1 MSLKILYSPIFN
13 SMNYTKYF
21 KPQIYEQYKS
31 INKSINK
38 PINKQL
44 TFNAK
49 VDYTIMKY
57 EISEY
62 YMYNYNNINI
72 FKIIFN
78 IKYNDINIIEKN
90 TIGSYNNKNIL
101 LSNHILCDNKNINY
115 NNINKNILDT
125 LNYIKFLEK
134 INLDINCNN
143 MLKNSNLLS
152 DNLLIYNN
160 ILYKSYLYKICNE
173 LNKLNDNE
181 INDLLYDIKS
191 YEHINPIYIRYVII
205 QKAININNNNNN
217 KLIKLQINILINI
230 LKYIYGHTLFIV
242 NIK

>member
-21 KPQIYEQYKS
+21 KPMIYEQYKS
-31 INKSINK
+31 
-38 PINKQL
+38 PDKQL

-49 VDYTIMKY
+49 VDYNIMKY

-115 NNINKNILDT
+115 NNINKNILDI
-125 LNYIKFLEK
+125 LHYIKFLEK

-181 INDLLYDIKS
+181 INNLINDIKS

-217 KLIKLQINILINI
+217 KLIKLQIDILINI
-230 LKYIYGHTLFIV
+230 LKYIV
-242 NIK
+242 IKL

>member
-21 KPQIYEQYKS
+21 KPMIYEQYKS
-31 INKSINK
+31 T
-38 PINKQL
+38 NKQL

-49 VDYTIMKY
+49 VDYNIMKY

-62 YMYNYNNINI
+62 YMYNHNNINI
-72 FKIIFN
+72 FKIFFN
-78 IKYNDINIIEKN
+78 IEYYDINIIEKN
-90 TIGSYNNKNIL
+90 IIGSYNNKNIL

-115 NNINKNILDT
+115 YNINKNILDI
-125 LNYIKFLEK
+125 LHYIKFLEK

-181 INDLLYDIKS
+181 INNLINDIKS

-217 KLIKLQINILINI
+217 KLIKLQIDILINI
-230 LKYIYGHTLFIV
+230 LKYIV
-242 NIK
+242 IKL